1 MDKHINRF
9 FTTLNDFLFELEEN
23 FPNIKELIQKYS
35 IRIDFKEEKDKI
47 KFIVLFYNEI
57 KEYNDNIKNNDGAI
71 FNTDKEVNLLPNI
84 DFKKIWNV
92 SYKSKEDKITIWNSI
107 WNFFKILYILADLIN
122 SLVNKNVEENSDND
136 ITDMI
141 TNLKNNNN
149 SSTTFDMSQLGD
161 AKDAVKNMFSGDNV
175 MGELINDITKEVSTE
190 LGDMD
195 NTNIFELLGK
205 NSDKLQ
211 NIIGN
216 VSKSIDNKV
225 STGEINEKEL
235 LKSAKSME
243 NIVNQNNPLMDMV
256 RNMKQDNNN
265 GGPDLAGMMNM
276 INNMNLNQ
284 K

>member
-35 IRIDFKEEKDKI
+35 IKIDFKEEKDKI

-92 SYKSKEDKITIWNSI
+92 SYKSEEDKITIWNSI

-122 SLVNKNVEENSDND
+122 SLATKNIEEKPDND

-141 TNLKNNNN
+141 TNLKNNDN
-149 SSTTFDMSQLGD
+149 SSTKFDMSQLGD

-175 MGELINDITKEVSTE
+175 MSELINDITKEVSTE

-195 NTNIFELLGK
+195 TSNIFELLGK

-211 NIIGN
+211 TIIGN
-216 VSKSIDNKV
+216 VSKSIDSKV
-225 STGEINEKEL
+225 STGEINENEL

-256 RNMKQDNNN
+256 RNMKQSDNN

-276 INNMNLNQ
+276 INNLNLNQ

>member
-1 MDKHINRF
+1 
-9 FTTLNDFLFELEEN
+9 
-23 FPNIKELIQKYS
+23 
-35 IRIDFKEEKDKI
+35 
-47 KFIVLFYNEI
+47 
-57 KEYNDNIKNNDGAI
+57 
-71 FNTDKEVNLLPNI
+71 
-84 DFKKIWNV
+84 
-92 SYKSKEDKITIWNSI
+92 
-107 WNFFKILYILADLIN
+107 
-122 SLVNKNVEENSDND
+122 
-136 ITDMI
+136 MI

>member
-122 SLVNKNVEENSDND
+122 SLATKNIEEKPDND

-141 TNLKNNNN
+141 TNLKNNDN
-149 SSTTFDMSQLGD
+149 SSTKFDMSQLGD

-175 MGELINDITKEVSTE
+175 MSELINDITKEVSTE

-195 NTNIFELLGK
+195 TSNIFELLGK

-211 NIIGN
+211 TIIGN
-216 VSKSIDNKV
+216 VSKSIDSKV
-225 STGEINEKEL
+225 STGEINENEL

-256 RNMKQDNNN
+256 RNMKQSDNN

-276 INNMNLNQ
+276 INNLNLNQ

>member
-92 SYKSKEDKITIWNSI
+92 SYKSEEDKITIWNSI

-122 SLVNKNVEENSDND
+122 SLATKNIEEKPDND

-141 TNLKNNNN
+141 TNLKNNDN
-149 SSTTFDMSQLGD
+149 SSTKFDMSQLGD

-175 MGELINDITKEVSTE
+175 MSELINDITKEVSTE

-195 NTNIFELLGK
+195 TSNIFELLGK

-211 NIIGN
+211 TIIGN
-216 VSKSIDNKV
+216 VSKSIDSKV
-225 STGEINEKEL
+225 STGEINENEL

-256 RNMKQDNNN
+256 RNMKQSDNN

-276 INNMNLNQ
+276 INNLNLNQ